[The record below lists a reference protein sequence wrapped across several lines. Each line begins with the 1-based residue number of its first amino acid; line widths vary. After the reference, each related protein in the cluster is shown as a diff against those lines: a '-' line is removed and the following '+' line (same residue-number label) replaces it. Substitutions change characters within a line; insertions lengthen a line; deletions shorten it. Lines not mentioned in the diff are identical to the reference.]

1 MSAAGGFGVP
11 RQGTWSVYIH
21 FPWCLKRCAYC
32 DFATAVSLQIPRQ
45 DYLQAILA
53 ELALR
58 TRELQPAPIATVFF
72 GGGTPSLWG
81 PGPVGEV
88 LGWLDRWAGMCQD
101 VEITIE
107 ANPGAAEEGNLRG
120 YVAAGI
126 NRISLGVQALDDRRL
141 ALLDRVH
148 DAGAARQTLSLLGQW
163 VATGQLHSASADL
176 LFGAPD
182 QDLLRLRA
190 DIDGVLGSGLPHL
203 SAYALTVEEGTP
215 LATRVDRGLQAPPDD
230 DLQMQMLTQMPALV
244 QAYGLE
250 RYEVSNFAKPG
261 HRSRHN
267 LVYWTGGHYL
277 AAGVGAHG
285 YVPAEAGEIRYGNT
299 RQHRDYLSALGP
311 GCAGPPALAEALRE
325 LVTPQMRLPELL
337 LTGLRLDQG
346 LDLRSVE
353 RDCGL
358 EELQRLLRRVDQA
371 RKRGFALETQGSF
384 LRVPASSTERL
395 DAVIRE
401 LA

>member
-1 MSAAGGFGVP
+1 MSGSGGPAAP

-32 DFATAVSLQIPRQ
+32 DFATAVSVQIPREA
-45 DYLQAILA
+45 YLEAILA
-53 ELALR
+53 ELAIR
-58 TRELQPAPIATVFF
+58 TRDLQPAPIATVFF

-81 PGPVGEV
+81 PQPVAAV
-88 LGWLDRWAGMCQD
+88 LGWLDRWAGLAQGS
-101 VEITIE
+101 EITLE
-107 ANPGAAEEGNLRG
+107 ANPGAAEEGDLRG
-120 YVAAGI
+120 YVAAGV
-126 NRISLGVQALDDRRL
+126 NRISLGVQALDDKRL

-148 DAGAARQTLSLLGQW
+148 DAAAARQTLSLLGRW
-163 VATGQLHSASADL
+163 VADGQLQSASADL
-176 LFGAPD
+176 LFGAPS
-182 QDLLRLRA
+182 QDLTRLRA
-190 DIDGVLGSGLPHL
+190 DVDGVLGHGLPHL

-230 DLQMQMLTQMPALV
+230 DLQMRMLMQMPALV
-244 QAYGLE
+244 GAHGLE
-250 RYEVSNFAKPG
+250 RYEVSNFSKPG

-267 LVYWTGGHYL
+267 LVYWQGGHYL

-285 YVPAEAGEIRYGNT
+285 YLPTESGEIRYGNT

-311 GCAGPPALAEALRE
+311 GKRAQPVLAEALRE
-325 LVTPQMRLPELL
+325 TVTPAMRLSELL
-337 LTGLRLDQG
+337 LTGLRLDDG

-353 RDCGL
+353 RDCGAAA
-358 EELQRLLRRVDQA
+358 LQRLLERVQRA
-371 RKRGFALETQGSF
+371 QTRGYSIETDGHF
-384 LRVPASSTERL
+384 IRVAADATERL

>member
-1 MSAAGGFGVP
+1 MP
-11 RQGTWSVYIH
+11 RQGSWSVYIH

-32 DFATAVSLQIPRQ
+32 DFATAVSLHIPREA
-45 DYLQAILA
+45 YLQAILT
-53 ELALR
+53 ELQMR
-58 TRELQPAPIATVFF
+58 THDLQPAPIATVYF

-81 PGPVGEV
+81 PGPVGQV
-88 LGWLDRWAGMCQD
+88 LSWLDRWGGLAQGA
-101 VEITIE
+101 EITLE

-120 YVAAGI
+120 YLAAGI

-148 DAGAARQTLSLLGQW
+148 DAAAARKTLALLGQW
-163 VATGQLHSASADL
+163 VASGQLISASADL
-176 LFGAPD
+176 LYGAPD
-182 QDLLRLRA
+182 QDQLRLSA
-190 DIDGVLGSGLPHL
+190 DVDGVLGHGLPHL

-215 LATRVDRGLQAPPDD
+215 LATRVERGLQTPPDD
-230 DLQMQMLTQMPALV
+230 DLQMTMLSQMPALV
-244 QAYGLE
+244 GKHGLE

-285 YVPAEAGEIRYGNT
+285 FLPSDQGEFRYGNT
-299 RQHRDYLSALGP
+299 RQHREYLGALGP
-311 GCAGPPALAEALRE
+311 DRASSLVLPEVLRE
-325 LVTPQMRLPELL
+325 HVTPQMRLPELL
-337 LTGLRLDQG
+337 LTGLRLDDG
-346 LDLRSVE
+346 LDLRTVE
-353 RDCGL
+353 RDCGSAGL
-358 EELQRLLRRVDQA
+358 HELLRRVELA
-371 RKRGFALETQGSF
+371 KSRGFELETQGHF
-384 LRVPASSTERL
+384 LRVAATATERL